1 MTLRRTQAR
10 SDEADF
16 QAIYDRYSREVW
28 AIIYAR
34 WLQNDAAID
43 IMQETFLRYWKHCQS
58 RTEPI
63 REPRPWL
70 LRVARNLAEDYR
82 KNAFQRNGTWQ
93 PQEFNGIAGKSQR
106 PSDSMEQQEVFARI
120 RQVVAALPSA
130 DREILTLRYA
140 MDYDAPQIAEI
151 LGLSIAAVHMRL
163 SRARQKAAETLE
175 AEGLTKAP

>member
-1 MTLRRTQAR
+1 MKLRRSQAK

-28 AIIYAR
+28 AVVYAR
-34 WLQNDAAID
+34 WLQTDAAVD

-58 RTEPI
+58 RAEPI

-82 KNAFQRNGTWQ
+82 KNAFQRNGTWE
-93 PQEFNGIAGKSQR
+93 PHEFNGVAGKSQQ
-106 PSDSMEQQEVFARI
+106 PIDSMEQQEAFARI
-120 RQVVAALPSA
+120 REVVAGLPAA

-140 MDYDAPQIAEI
+140 MDYDAPEIAKI
-151 LGLSIAAVHMRL
+151 LNLSVAAVHMRL

-175 AEGLTKAP
+175 AEGLTKVP